1 MVLYTYY
8 PLGYE
13 VSCVSEVKTTT
24 GNNED
29 DFHGQLLLT
38 LVKIRK

>member
-1 MVLYTYY
+1 MVLYTYQ

-24 GNNED
+24 GSNKD
-29 DFHGQLLLT
+29 DFHGQMLLI
-38 LVKIRK
+38 LVKIKK